1 MVSFIPLPGSACMRS
16 GKIFARV
23 SRTREDTDEKVEMP
37 SMIEIKSS
45 LVTPTPSSFA
55 TAVAGVRGG
64 LRGNE
69 EF

>member
-1 MVSFIPLPGSACMRS
+1 MRS
-16 GKIFARV
+16 GKIPARV
-23 SRTREDTDEKVEMP
+23 SCTREDLDEKLEMP
-37 SMIEIKSS
+37 SMTEIKSS

-55 TAVAGVRGG
+55 TAAAGVRGG